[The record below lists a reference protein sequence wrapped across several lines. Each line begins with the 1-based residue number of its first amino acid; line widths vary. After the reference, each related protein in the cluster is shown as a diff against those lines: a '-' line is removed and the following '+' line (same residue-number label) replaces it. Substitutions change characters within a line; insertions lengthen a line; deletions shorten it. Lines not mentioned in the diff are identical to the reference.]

1 MFYGWWI
8 VSAVFVSQ
16 MMATGFYMYTFPLL
30 VVPLET
36 EFGASRT
43 EVMTGMS
50 AVGFVGIF
58 LPVLIGPLVDKWSVR
73 GLMIIGAAVMG
84 AAFLLLAAAPSILVF
99 TLVFAIAI
107 SLSNT
112 LLGPMTGST
121 VVARWFTERRGFAL
135 GMAAI
140 GTSVGGF
147 IMPILMSEAIINF
160 GWRDSLRM
168 LAAFVLIIQL
178 PFVAYFLRNH
188 PSDRGTTADGKPVP
202 LDSQGKPTNPAAG
215 AVGWKAILALPSFW
229 LLSVSLGLLF
239 ASYGATMANLN
250 AYAIGLDIA
259 AQPAARLISVIAVF
273 GLIGKLIFGRLADR
287 ISLKSL
293 LAAAMLLAA
302 VGFGLLSTEPDYS
315 IMVLATVFMGLS
327 AGGMLPVW
335 GAIVPALF
343 GMANYGRAMG
353 FMMPV
358 IAGLGIP
365 SFILIAQIYDRT
377 GSYELGLQLFVGLL
391 LLAIV
396 LLSLIKFPKAEPA

>member
-8 VSAVFVSQ
+8 VTAVFVSQ

-43 EVMTGMS
+43 EVMAGMS

-58 LPVLIGPLVDKWSVR
+58 LPLLIGPLVDKWSVR
-73 GLMIIGAAVMG
+73 GLMVIGAGVMG
-84 AAFLLLAAAPSILVF
+84 AAFLLLASAPSILVF

-121 VVARWFTERRGFAL
+121 VVALWFSERRGFAL
-135 GMAAI
+135 GIAAI

-168 LAAFVLIIQL
+168 LAAFVLIVQL

-188 PSDRGTTADGKPVP
+188 PSDRGTTPDGKPAP
-202 LDSQGKPTNPAAG
+202 LDSQGRPSDPNAG
-215 AVGWKAILALPSFW
+215 AVGWRAILALPSFW
-229 LLSVSLGLLF
+229 LLSLSLGLLF

-273 GLIGKLIFGRLADR
+273 GLIGKLIFGRLADSV
-287 ISLKSL
+287 SLKVL

-302 VGFGLLSTEPDYS
+302 AGFGLLSTEPDYS
-315 IMVLATVFMGLS
+315 LMILATVLMGLS

-358 IAGLGIP
+358 IASLGIP

-377 GSYELGLQLFVGLL
+377 GSYQIGLQLFVGLL
-391 LLAIV
+391 LLALL
-396 LLSLIKFPKAEPA
+396 LLSLIKFPKADPV